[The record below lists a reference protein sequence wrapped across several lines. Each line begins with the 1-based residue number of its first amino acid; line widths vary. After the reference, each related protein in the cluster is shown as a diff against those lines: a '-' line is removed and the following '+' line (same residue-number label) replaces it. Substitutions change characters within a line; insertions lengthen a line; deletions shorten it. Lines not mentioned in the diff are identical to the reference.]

1 VRYISFVLAMLLVA
15 TAGLSGIVDQDY
27 AKGTFF
33 LVLGLW
39 TLHNI
44 DDKAHKP

>member
-1 VRYISFVLAMLLVA
+1 VRYAEFVLAMFLVA
-15 TAGLSGIVDQDY
+15 AAGLSGIVDQDY